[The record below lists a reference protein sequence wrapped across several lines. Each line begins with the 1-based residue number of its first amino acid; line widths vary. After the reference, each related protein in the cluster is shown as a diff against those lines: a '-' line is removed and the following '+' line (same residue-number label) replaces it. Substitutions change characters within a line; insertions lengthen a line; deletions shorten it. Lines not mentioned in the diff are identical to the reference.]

1 MREKTPMLLSG
12 GNPQIAKGDGVE
24 PVLAYITAMPGWK
37 QDVGKKLHAI
47 ITSVVPDVAMKVRWN
62 TPFYGVGDGT
72 SFVAFHCMTKYIK
85 VTFFKGTELTPV
97 PNHTSKQAGVRY
109 FHIDEPGT
117 FDEAQFA
124 DWIKQASVLPGEKI

>member
-24 PVLAYITAMPGWK
+24 PVVAYITAMPGWK

-97 PNHTSKQAGVRY
+97 PKHTSKHAGVRY

-124 DWIKQASVLPGEKI
+124 EWIKQASVLPREKI